1 MNAPIKTNQGSPAPL
16 VRDAAEAVA
25 YVRSRD
31 LPFVKVGVVDVDGI
45 MRGKY
50 MARDKFES
58 ALEKGFG
65 FCDVVL
71 GWDSNDQL
79 YDNTRLTGWHT
90 AYPDAPVR
98 ILPESMRLI
107 PFEDDL
113 PFFLAEF
120 AGYAEPACPRGTLR
134 RVLDRARDMGFAVS
148 AAAEFEFFLFEETPH
163 SVRDKGYRDL
173 KPITPGFFGYSLLR
187 AGVHSDFYH
196 ELLDLGRRMDF
207 EIEGL
212 HTETGPGVL
221 EAAIRVD
228 DALKAAD
235 KAALFKTFTKIMA
248 QRRGWLATFMAK
260 WSRDWPGQ
268 SGHLHTSLKSLE
280 TGKGAFYDEAD
291 PHGMSQTMRWFVG
304 GQQQLMPEL
313 LAMVACTVNSYTRLI
328 PGFWAPTDA
337 AWGVENRTTALRV
350 IPGSEKSQRVEYR
363 VAAADINPYIALAAA
378 IGSGLWGIE
387 NRVDP
392 GEPIQGNA
400 YAVEHPK
407 ERALPRS
414 LGEAAERLRASQA
427 ARSLF
432 GDTFVDHYAVTR
444 EWEQREANKA
454 ITDWQLSRYF
464 EII

>member
-1 MNAPIKTNQGSPAPL
+1 MDISRIKTAA
-16 VRDAAEAVA
+16 DAAT
-25 YVRSRD
+25 YVRGRD
-31 LPFVKVGVVDVDGI
+31 LPFVKVGLTDVDGV

-98 ILPESMRLI
+98 ILPDTMRLI
-107 PFEDDL
+107 PHEDDL

-120 AGYAEPACPRGTLR
+120 EGYAEPACPRGTLR
-134 RVLDRARDMGFAVS
+134 RVLKRAEEMGFAAS

-163 SVRDKGYRDL
+163 SVRAKGFRDL
-173 KPITPGFFGYSLLR
+173 KNLTPGFFGYSMLR
-187 AGVHSDFYH
+187 AGVHAEFYH
-196 ELLDLGRRMDF
+196 DLLDLARRMDF

-228 DALKAAD
+228 DALRAAD
-235 KAALFKTFTKIMA
+235 KAVLFKTFTKILA
-248 QRRGWLATFMAK
+248 QRRGWMATFMAK

-268 SGHLHTSLKSLE
+268 SGHLHVSLRDLE
-280 TGKGAFYDEAD
+280 TGKGVFHDAGAL
-291 PHGMSQTMRWFVG
+291 HSMSDTMRHFVG
-304 GQQQLMPEL
+304 GQQALMPEL

-328 PGFWAPTDA
+328 PGFWAPTDS

-387 NRVDP
+387 NRIDP
-392 GEPIQGNA
+392 GEPIGGNA
-400 YAVEHPK
+400 YAVTHPT

-414 LGEAAERLRASQA
+414 LGEAAERLKRSQA
-427 ARSLF
+427 ARDLF
-432 GDTFVDHYAVTR
+432 GDVFVDHYAATR
-444 EWEQREANKA
+444 EWEEREARKA
-454 ITDWQLSRYF
+454 VTDWQLARYF